1 MNTLKLAVALSA
13 LPLVA
18 AAQDPVKVDPSH
30 YKVLLDNPAVR
41 VLKVNM
47 AAGAKSP
54 MHSHPDTLIVP
65 LADAKARFTM
75 PDGKTQDVV
84 LTKEVASYN
93 PAFTHSPA
101 NVGTNKVDII
111 LVEFKTAAPGTATV
125 PTGRAGLQQTILAES
140 PRAVAFKTT
149 AAPDFQEP
157 PGTTHDYDQVVIALG
172 EADISL
178 KVEGK
183 APVTKWHRGDVQF
196 IGRGQKHESK
206 NVGGKPLDYIIV
218 AIR

>member
-1 MNTLKLAVALSA
+1 MKTFKLALALSA

-41 VLKVNM
+41 VLKVNV
-47 AAGAKSP
+47 APGAKTP
-54 MHSHPDTLIVP
+54 MHAHPDALLVP
-65 LADAKARFTM
+65 LESGKARFTM
-75 PDGKTQDVV
+75 PDGKTEDAL
-84 LTKEVASYN
+84 LTKETAAYT
-93 PAFTHSPA
+93 PAGTHAGA
-101 NVGTNKVDII
+101 NVGTTKVDAI

-125 PTGRAGLQQTILAES
+125 PTGRAGLQQTILVES
-140 PRAVAFKTT
+140 PRAIAFKTT

-157 PGTTHDYDQVVIALG
+157 AGTTHDYDQVVIALG

>member
-1 MNTLKLAVALSA
+1 MKTLKLAVALSA

-18 AAQDPVKVDPSH
+18 AAQDPVKVDPGH
-30 YKVLLDNPAVR
+30 YKVLIDNAAVR

-54 MHSHPDTLIVP
+54 MHSHPDTLLVP
-65 LADAKARFTM
+65 LADGKARFTM

-84 LTKEVASYN
+84 LTKENASYN

-101 NVGTNKVDII
+101 NVGTTKIDLI

-125 PTGRAGLQQTILAES
+125 PTGRAGLQETILVES

-157 PGTTHDYDQVVIALG
+157 AGTTHDYDQVVIALG

-178 KVEGK
+178 KVEGN

>member
-1 MNTLKLAVALSA
+1 MKTLGLALVLAA
-13 LPLVA
+13 IPLVA

-54 MHSHPDTLIVP
+54 MHSHPDTLVVP

-84 LTKEVASYN
+84 LTKENASYN
-93 PAFTHSPA
+93 PAFTHAPA
-101 NVGTNKVDII
+101 NVGTTKVDLI

-125 PTGRAGLQQTILAES
+125 PTGRAGLQQTTLVEN

-149 AAPDFQEP
+149 AAPDFEEAA
-157 PGTTHDYDQVVIALG
+157 GSTHEYDQVVIALG
-172 EADISL
+172 AADMSL
-178 KVEGK
+178 MVDGK
-183 APVTKWHRGDVQF
+183 APVTRWQRGDVQF
-196 IGRGQKHESK
+196 IGRGVKHQSK
-206 NVGGKPLDYIIV
+206 NTGGKPVDFIII